1 MENAVIS
8 RKCADMLSMLDPLVD
23 EVVSF
28 NDGGCVVF
36 LVGEVAAFISPDGGI
51 DYISYWDKSF
61 RYRMSL
67 KWAAFLGTLRAIRL

>member
-8 RKCADMLSMLDPLVD
+8 RKCADVLSTLDPLVD
-23 EVVSF
+23 EVVSL

-36 LVGEVAAFISPDGGI
+36 LVGEVGAFISPDGSI
-51 DYISYWDKSF
+51 DYISYWDNSF

-67 KWAAFLGTLRAIRL
+67 KWAAFLRALRAIRL